1 MIKLSNV
8 SKAFKNKSLFE
19 DVSFEIGSAGLYAV
33 SGSNG
38 SGKTTL
44 LKMLHLKE
52 RVTSGKIENSFSTC
66 YADVKN
72 LVFNRL
78 TVWENLEI
86 ICADAEQIEKI
97 IEDFYLA
104 GVKNQNAKALSMG
117 EKVRLAVARALLLQ
131 SEVILLD
138 EPTANLDETNRKLLL
153 AILKNISKTRIII
166 FSTNQASDLQDCDSI
181 ISIKN
186 NIITTKINAE
196 SLKIVN
202 LKHNLYT
209 DKKLLKKALGGYG
222 IQFRIV
228 GIFILL
234 LFSLLCSLY
243 LVKENDLIYHSYNFN
258 NTSSYLLIEN
268 EYFKKEEYTKID
280 KSSYDTQP
288 VKSADIAFFLD
299 TEQIKRDDINKFRN
313 IEIATKIPK
322 TLFVHYSS
330 LKYTLADNEIAITK
344 DLYDLF
350 EEFSLIRKGTFYF
363 KDLTFKIAKIEP
375 TSKFSKIE
383 NMVKANKKEVDSY
396 IDTVLNSKDDFD
408 LASFIGYLRVLLYQ
422 GCPEADVRSKDIENS
437 HIYLN
442 HNAYK
447 KMYQAIIESLNPKD
461 YNQLKNDNIIYN
473 QHLSNDSS
481 KIIVSTAFW
490 EKQVKYYRLVDIF
503 NGIRPLNYE
512 IYPDLIVEFEVAGYV
527 ETDEEFICFLDDSF
541 LNIIN
546 EANIKKDFEEIIV
559 LPETSRDCFDD
570 ITGDDLALVGYNYHK
585 IKEILEIRAFI
596 TPALRICVI
605 ALAILL
611 IIFLLLI
618 SFVPILQKRKVIIL
632 LVNSCRTEV
641 LKKEFV
647 IKIAIISMIF
657 LMLAISLSILLTP
670 TIAFLIYKIWSFDL
684 ASIGTIIVIYFVGYL
699 WMELTQ
705 KGLFYY
711 LIKQN

>member
-104 GVKNQNAKALSMG
+104 EVKNQNAKALSMG

-243 LVKENDLIYHSYNFN
+243 LVKENDLIYNSYNFN

-299 TEQIKRDDINKFRN
+299 TEQIKRDDINKFKN

-350 EEFSLIRKGTFYF
+350 E
-363 KDLTFKIAKIEP
+363 
-375 TSKFSKIE
+375 
-383 NMVKANKKEVDSY
+383 N
-396 IDTVLNSKDDFD
+396 
-408 LASFIGYLRVLLYQ
+408 
-422 GCPEADVRSKDIENS
+422 
-437 HIYLN
+437 
-442 HNAYK
+442 
-447 KMYQAIIESLNPKD
+447 
-461 YNQLKNDNIIYN
+461 
-473 QHLSNDSS
+473 
-481 KIIVSTAFW
+481 
-490 EKQVKYYRLVDIF
+490 
-503 NGIRPLNYE
+503 
-512 IYPDLIVEFEVAGYV
+512 
-527 ETDEEFICFLDDSF
+527 FL
-541 LNIIN
+541 
-546 EANIKKDFEEIIV
+546 
-559 LPETSRDCFDD
+559 
-570 ITGDDLALVGYNYHK
+570 
-585 IKEILEIRAFI
+585 
-596 TPALRICVI
+596 
-605 ALAILL
+605 
-611 IIFLLLI
+611 
-618 SFVPILQKRKVIIL
+618 
-632 LVNSCRTEV
+632 
-641 LKKEFV
+641 
-647 IKIAIISMIF
+647 
-657 LMLAISLSILLTP
+657 
-670 TIAFLIYKIWSFDL
+670 
-684 ASIGTIIVIYFVGYL
+684 
-699 WMELTQ
+699 
-705 KGLFYY
+705 
-711 LIKQN
+711 